1 MSAILL
7 PEVIICKALES
18 IVKLLR
24 DDLSNNRDDGTILY
38 RLLGVDE
45 EGNALKLNLYNFYE
59 QAKKIILTPENLSVN
74 FGYNQETA
82 KQISLH
88 IILPSEQGKSSIG
101 GDEGYLDEESF
112 NPTTGAK
119 ETVRGQFTSMF
130 DCTYQVM
137 ITGYNQSEVN
147 LVYNILKSMLLML
160 YEHLELM
167 GLRVPTFSGN
177 DIVMQD
183 DLTPV
188 PIFHKVINISFTY
201 ELTVPKIL
209 REYIAK
215 SFWQNVRICDPI
227 DENICIPVKRSNK
240 EQV

>member
-1 MSAILL
+1 MSSILL
-7 PEVIICKALES
+7 PEVVIYKTLQS

-24 DDLSNNRDDGTILY
+24 KDLSENEEKDTILY

-45 EGNALKLNLYNFYE
+45 EGKPLSMNTYFFFN
-59 QAKKIILTPENLSVN
+59 QAKKIILTKENLNVN

-101 GDEGYLDEESF
+101 EDEGYLDIENFDSQGNKESI
-112 NPTTGAK
+112 
-119 ETVRGQFTSMF
+119 RQQFTNTF
-130 DCTYQVM
+130 DCTYQIM
-137 ITGYNQSEVN
+137 ITGYNSSEVN
-147 LVYNILKSMLLML
+147 LVYNILKSMILML
-160 YEHLELM
+160 NEHIELM
-167 GLRVPTFSGN
+167 GLRMPSISGN

-188 PIFHKVINISFTY
+188 PIFHKVINLSFTY

-209 REYIAK
+209 KDDIAK
-215 SFWQNVRICDPI
+215 SFWQSVRICDPF
-227 DENICIPVKRSNK
+227 DENVCIPVQDRK

>member
-7 PEVIICKALES
+7 PEVIIYKTLES
-18 IVKLLR
+18 IIKLLR
-24 DDLSNNRDDGTILY
+24 DDLMSNNCNDDTMILY

-45 EGNALKLNLYNFYE
+45 DGNPLRMNHYNFFE
-59 QAKKIILTPENLSVN
+59 QAKKIILTPENLNIN

-101 GDEGYLDEESF
+101 GDEGYLDLEEF
-112 NPTTGAK
+112 NEETGEK
-119 ETVRGQFTSMF
+119 KSVREQFTSNF
-130 DCTYQVM
+130 ESTYQIM
-137 ITGYNQSEVN
+137 ITGYNQTEVN
-147 LVYNILKSMLLML
+147 LVYHILKSMLLML

-167 GLRVPTFSGN
+167 GLRTPTLSGN

-183 DLTPV
+183 DLIPV
-188 PIFHKVINISFTY
+188 PLFHKVINLSFTY

-209 REYIAK
+209 KNQIVK
-215 SFWQNVRICDPI
+215 NFWQHIRICDPF
-227 DENICIPVKRSNK
+227 DKNVLCSSKR
-240 EQV
+240 